1 MAFALIYVT
10 YPDEE
15 TAKKI
20 TDQLLEKKLVAGVNI
35 YSIQSSYW
43 WRGAV
48 QREGEFVS
56 IMQSPLNL
64 WEELKTAITILH
76 PYEVPCIIKMQAEAN
91 EDYEKWVA
99 HPESE

>member
-35 YSIQSSYW
+35 YPIQSSYW
-43 WRGAV
+43 WRGDV

-56 IMQSPLNL
+56 MMQSPLRL
-64 WEELKTAITILH
+64 WEELKTAIALLH
-76 PYEVPCIIKMQAEAN
+76 PYEVPCIIKIQAEAN
-91 EDYEKWVA
+91 EDYEQWVA
-99 HPESE
+99 QPGIE